1 MEKSENVEE
10 YCNNREYMN
19 IISDILDNDK
29 FLNIEKCKH
38 HGINRLEH
46 SLKVSYYSYCI
57 AKKLKLNY
65 VDTARG
71 GLLHDF
77 FMSEDLTAKEQ
88 KFKFA
93 THPYHSL
100 ENASNNFCLSDLE
113 KDIIINHMFP
123 TLPHKVPKYME
134 SWLVSFVDK
143 GIALYEFYC
152 SYGRS
157 LVYKFANI
165 YLAVLL
171 FR

>member
-1 MEKSENVEE
+1 MEE

-19 IISDILDNDK
+19 IVSDIMENNK
-29 FLNIEKCKH
+29 FLNIEKCRH

-46 SLKVSYYSYCI
+46 SIRVSYYSYYI
-57 AKKLKLNY
+57 AKKLRLNY
-65 VDTARG
+65 IDTARG

-77 FMSEDLTAKEQ
+77 FIPEDLTIKEQ

-100 ENASNNFCLSDLE
+100 ENANNNFDLSDLE

-123 TLPHKVPKYME
+123 TLPHKIPKYIE

-143 GIALYEFYC
+143 VVAMYEFYC

-157 LVYKFANI
+157 VVYKFANV

>member
-1 MEKSENVEE
+1 MET
-10 YCNNREYMN
+10 YNNDREYMN
-19 IISDILDNDK
+19 IIFDILDNTK
-29 FLNIEKCKH
+29 FLDIKKCKH

-65 VDTARG
+65 IDTARG

-77 FMSEDLTAKEQ
+77 FITEDIAPREQ

-100 ENASNNFCLSDLE
+100 ANASNNFNLSDLE
-113 KDIIINHMFP
+113 IDIIINHMFP
-123 TLPHKVPKYME
+123 TLPHKIPKYVE
-134 SWLVSFVDK
+134 SWLVSLVDK
-143 GIALYEFYC
+143 GIAIYEFYC

-157 LVYKFANI
+157 KIYKFANI

>member
-1 MEKSENVEE
+1 
-10 YCNNREYMN
+10 MN
-19 IISDILDNDK
+19 IVSDILDNDN
-29 FLNIEKCKH
+29 FLNINKCRH

-46 SLKVSYYSYCI
+46 SVRVSYYSYYI
-57 AKKLKLNY
+57 ARKLKLNY

-77 FMSEDLTAKEQ
+77 FIPEDLTPKEQ

-100 ENASNNFCLSDLE
+100 ENASNNFNLSDLE

-143 GIALYEFYC
+143 CVALYEFYC

>member
-1 MEKSENVEE
+1 MEE
-10 YCNNREYMN
+10 YCNDREYMN
-19 IISDILDNDK
+19 IVSDILDNDK
-29 FLNIEKCKH
+29 FLNIKKCKH

-46 SLKVSYYSYCI
+46 SIRVSYYSYSI
-57 AKKLKLNY
+57 AKKLRLNY
-65 VDTARG
+65 IDTARG

-77 FMSEDLTAKEQ
+77 FIPEDLTDKEQ

-100 ENASNNFCLSDLE
+100 ENASNNFNLSDLE

-123 TLPHKVPKYME
+123 TLPHKIPKYIE
-134 SWLVSFVDK
+134 SWVVSFVDK
-143 GIALYEFYC
+143 GIAIYEFYC

-157 LVYKFANI
+157 VVYKFANI

>member
-1 MEKSENVEE
+1 MEAYYND
-10 YCNNREYMN
+10 REYMN

-29 FLNIEKCKH
+29 FLNIEKCRH

-46 SLKVSYYSYCI
+46 SIRVSYYSYYI

-77 FMSEDLTAKEQ
+77 FIPEDLAPKEE

-100 ENASNNFCLSDLE
+100 ENASNNFNLSDLE

-123 TLPHKVPKYME
+123 TLPHKIPKYVE
-134 SWLVSFVDK
+134 SWLVSFIDK
-143 GIALYEFYC
+143 GIAIYEFYC

-157 LVYKFANI
+157 KVYRFANI